1 VDIYF
6 FLIHYFSPK
15 KLKEKT
21 KEHLVKCTRIIPAGY
36 LVGGRERERERER
49 TKPNQTKPKH
59 TTLVKGRGGELLS
72 NESANLFENLN
83 HHLKIYGQS
92 WNPPSF
98 LP

>member
-1 VDIYF
+1 MYPDYTRR
-6 FLIHYFSPK
+6 LFSWGK
-15 KLKEKT
+15 RE
-21 KEHLVKCTRIIPAGY
+21 
-36 LVGGRERERERER
+36 RERERERER

>member
-1 VDIYF
+1 
-6 FLIHYFSPK
+6 LA
-15 KLKEKT
+15 E
-21 KEHLVKCTRIIPAGY
+21 E
-36 LVGGRERERERER
+36 RERERERER
-49 TKPNQTKPKH
+49 TKPKH